1 MREMASD
8 TPVAGPKII
17 IRDRLTHAMRASH
30 VLALVLV
37 FAALTLAALGAA
49 SGDTFYLRL
58 ATEAMIFAGLSLSV
72 DLLLGYSG
80 ALSLGQALYFGIG
93 AYTSA
98 LVLMKVPSFWLAML
112 AAGVVTLFCATIGGL
127 IANRVRGV
135 YFALITFGMAQVIAK
150 VVYNTRELGAS
161 DGMIGIPVIDIGLG
175 PFYVS
180 AGSPVGFF
188 LIVFAFIMG
197 LYALTAYLLD
207 TPFGRVVIA
216 LKANEKR
223 VPFLGYSVWGARMA
237 TYLAAGL
244 IAGLS
249 GALYPMLRGFVSPE
263 LMFFNTSGNA
273 VISVILGGVGTLIGA
288 IYGSV
293 LLVIVKSLVGSLTE
307 HHLIIIGALFMACV
321 LFMPKGIIG
330 FIRPRIE
337 RLLGY
342 AITPEPPPISPRTGN
357 PKHEGGV

>member
-1 MREMASD
+1 M
-8 TPVAGPKII
+8 
-17 IRDRLTHAMRASH
+17 RDRLTLSMRASH
-30 VLALVLV
+30 LLALIFVA
-37 FAALTLAALGAA
+37 AALALAAIGAA

-58 ATEAMIFAGLSLSV
+58 GTEALIFAGLALSV

-93 AYTSA
+93 AYVSA
-98 LVLMKVPSFWLAML
+98 LTLLKVPSFWLAMA
-112 AAGVVTLFCATIGGL
+112 AAGGTTLVASILGGL

-135 YFALITFGMAQVIAK
+135 YFALITFGLAQVVAK

-161 DGMIGIPVIDIGLG
+161 DGMIGIPVIEIGFG
-175 PFYVS
+175 PVSVS
-180 AGSPVGFF
+180 ADNPVGFF
-188 LIVFAFIMG
+188 LIVLAIIMG
-197 LYALTAYLLD
+197 LYWLTAYLLD
-207 TPFGRVVIA
+207 TPFGRVLTA

-223 VPFLGYSVWGARMA
+223 VPFLGYSVWRARMFS
-237 TYLAAGL
+237 YVLAGL

-263 LMFFNTSGNA
+263 LMFFATSGNA

-293 LLVIVKSLVGSLTE
+293 LLVVLKSIIGSWTE
-307 HHLIIIGALFMACV
+307 HHLIVIGLIFMVCV
-321 LFMPKGIIG
+321 MFLPKGLVG

-337 RLLGY
+337 ERLLTG
-342 AITPEPPPISPRTGN
+342 TREPAAPAFVPAKLETGSAK
-357 PKHEGGV
+357 P